1 MKDIALVIFYHK
13 NNKFSFNAL
22 IGALDSLERFNDL
35 KVVYFTGKKDL
46 IRGLKEIVDKY
57 EKVILG
63 ISFFTTQIWEISDL
77 ITEVKKIH
85 DNDVLIIAGGPHP
98 TGDPSGTVD
107 LGCDIV
113 VVGEGEETFIEL
125 LQKINKGED
134 ISIVKGI
141 GYLDGD
147 GNYKYTGK
155 RPLISL
161 DSYPPFPLKNRKF
174 GALEITRGCPYVCF
188 FCQTSYIAG
197 ITPRHRSIKSICK
210 YVQLMMRENLTDI
223 RFITPNAFC
232 YGSPDGKTINLPT
245 LKELLV
251 KVKEI
256 VAPKGRIFFGSF
268 PSEVRPEHVTK
279 DTVDLITTY
288 ADNDNIIIGAQSGSQ
303 KVLDSCH
310 RGHSVEDV
318 YTAVELTLEAKL
330 KANVDFIFGLPN
342 ETTEDVQMT
351 INVMEDLVKMGARI
365 HAHSFMPLPM
375 TPFAREPAR
384 KLEEQVQKSLQS
396 SILGSNIFGEWK
408 KQEELGLKITKFLKT
423 GELY

>member
-1 MKDIALVIFYHK
+1 M
-13 NNKFSFNAL
+13 
-22 IGALDSLERFNDL
+22 
-35 KVVYFTGKKDL
+35 
-46 IRGLKEIVDKY
+46 
-57 EKVILG
+57 
-63 ISFFTTQIWEISDL
+63 
-77 ITEVKKIH
+77 
-85 DNDVLIIAGGPHP
+85 
-98 TGDPSGTVD
+98 
-107 LGCDIV
+107 
-113 VVGEGEETFIEL
+113 
-125 LQKINKGED
+125 
-134 ISIVKGI
+134 
-141 GYLDGD
+141 
-147 GNYKYTGK
+147 
-155 RPLISL
+155 
-161 DSYPPFPLKNRKF
+161 
-174 GALEITRGCPYVCF
+174 
-188 FCQTSYIAG
+188 
-197 ITPRHRSIKSICK
+197 
-210 YVQLMMRENLTDI
+210 
-223 RFITPNAFC
+223 
-232 YGSPDGKTINLPT
+232 
-245 LKELLV
+245 
-251 KVKEI
+251 
-256 VAPKGRIFFGSF
+256 
-268 PSEVRPEHVTK
+268 TK

>member
-1 MKDIALVIFYHK
+1 MKDIALVVFYHK

-35 KVVYFTGKKDL
+35 KIVYFTGKKDL
-46 IRGLKEIVDKY
+46 IQGLKEIVVKY

-63 ISFFTTQIWEISDL
+63 ISFFTTQIWEIHEL
-77 ITEVKKIH
+77 ITQVKKIH
-85 DNDVLIIAGGPHP
+85 GNDVLIIAGGAHP
-98 TGDPSGTVD
+98 TGDPSGALD
-107 LGCDIV
+107 MGCDIV
-113 VVGEGEETFIEL
+113 VVGEGEDTFIEL

-134 ISIVKGI
+134 ISDLKGI
-141 GYLDGD
+141 GYTDEN

-155 RPLISL
+155 RSLISL
-161 DSYPPFPLKNRKF
+161 DTYPPFPLKNRKF

-197 ITPRHRSIKSICK
+197 TTPRHRSIKSICK

-232 YGSPDGKTINLPT
+232 YGSPDGKTVNLPV
-245 LKELLV
+245 LKEMLA
-251 KVKEI
+251 KVREI
-256 VAPKGRIFFGSF
+256 VAQNGRIFFGSF

-279 DTVDLITTY
+279 DTLDLITTY

-318 YTAVELTLEAKL
+318 YTAVELTLKAKI

-342 ETTEDVQMT
+342 ETTEDIKLT
-351 INVMEDLVKMGARI
+351 INVMEDLVKIGARI
-365 HAHSFMPLPM
+365 HAHSFIPLPM
-375 TPFAREPAR
+375 TPFAQEPAR
-384 KLEEQVQKSLQS
+384 KLDENIKKSLKS
-396 SILGSNIFGEWK
+396 SLLGSNVFGEWK
-408 KQEELGLKITKFLKT
+408 KQEELAQKITNYLKT
-423 GELY
+423 RELN

>member
-1 MKDIALVIFYHK
+1 LKDIALVVFYHK

-35 KVVYFTGKKDL
+35 KVVYFTGKKHL
-46 IRGLKEIVDKY
+46 IRGLKEIVAKHK
-57 EKVILG
+57 KVILG
-63 ISFFTTQIWEISDL
+63 ISFFTTQVWEITDI
-77 ITEVKKIH
+77 ITIVKNIH
-85 DNDVLIIAGGPHP
+85 GKDVIIIAGGPHP
-98 TGDPSGTVD
+98 TGDPSGTLD
-107 LGCDIV
+107 LGSDIV

-134 ISIVKGI
+134 ISNVKGI

-188 FCQTSYIAG
+188 FCQTSYLAG
-197 ITPRHRSIKSICK
+197 TTPRHRSIKSICE
-210 YVQLMMRENLTDI
+210 YVQLMMRENLTDV

-232 YGSPDGKTINLPT
+232 YGSPDGRTVNLPV

-279 DTVDLITTY
+279 DTLDLITTY

-318 YTAVELTLEAKL
+318 YTAVELTLKAKL

-342 ETTEDVQMT
+342 ETPEDIKMT
-351 INVMEDLVKMGARI
+351 INVMEGLVKMGARI
-365 HAHSFMPLPM
+365 HAHSFIPLPM
-375 TPFAREPAR
+375 TPFALEPAK
-384 KLEEQVQKSLQS
+384 KLDELVQKSLQS
-396 SILGSNIFGEWK
+396 SLLGNSVFGEWK
-408 KQEELGLKITKFLKT
+408 KQEKLALKIAKFLKT
-423 GELY
+423 REPN